1 MAYYLGRDVVVA
13 LTTEDD
19 QYGIGVTAAG
29 GLQTPQYNEGPDP
42 GTNVFAGPR
51 ARYNVANSPN
61 TNFSSG
67 DTTVFGTQ
75 EPSDGGNYQWTNEQK
90 DVTGVD
96 ISLGVQDEDITYVG
110 SRTAMKVEVKKET
123 TLSITRKKN
132 NNVYDAIFNAARHG
146 VLANGQYHENANPAR
161 SDYGYRVFLK
171 LKTDGQVLTLPQCCV
186 QSHTITVNA
195 DGTTEETIEF
205 MSYLQP
211 IITAGTTGTDNVT
224 ANTTF

>member
-29 GLQTPQYNEGPDP
+29 GLQTPQYNEGPDS

-51 ARYNVANSPN
+51 ARYNVLNKPN
-61 TNFSSG
+61 TNFAA

-75 EPSDGGNYQWTNEQK
+75 EPSDGIGSQWSNEQS
-90 DVTGVD
+90 DITGVD

-110 SRTAMKVEVKKET
+110 IKTAMKVEIKKET
-123 TLSITRKKN
+123 TLSITRKKSS
-132 NNVYDAIFNAARHG
+132 NVYGAIFNAARHG
-146 VLANGQYHENANPAR
+146 VLANGQYHENSNPAR
-161 SDYGYRVFLK
+161 SDYGFRVFLK

-186 QSHTITVNA
+186 QSHSITVNA

-211 IITAGTTGTDNVT
+211 LITLGTTGTDNVT
-224 ANTTF
+224 ANTSF

>member
-1 MAYYLGRDVVVA
+1 MAYYLGRDVIVA
-13 LTTEDD
+13 LTTEDN

-51 ARYNVANSPN
+51 ARYNVASSPN
-61 TNFSSG
+61 SNFSG
-67 DTTVFGTQ
+67 DTTIFGTQ
-75 EPSDGGNYQWTNEQK
+75 EPSDGGNYQWSNEQA
-90 DVTGVD
+90 DVVGVD
-96 ISLGVQDEDITYVG
+96 ISLGVQDEDITYIG
-110 SRTAMKVEVKKET
+110 HRSGMKVEVKKET
-123 TLSITRKKN
+123 TLTITRKKN

-186 QSHTITVNA
+186 QSHTVTVNA
-195 DGTTEETIEF
+195 DGITEETIEF